1 MRVPAGARR
10 LLGTLGVMDKHLRV
24 EPNGESGGHCDCCGN
39 ETRTIWGYV
48 HSGEQVI
55 ASYFLQWTRHN
66 PKHFPNLD
74 FLIGTWGDE
83 TINDRKL
90 VSWLYNP
97 ISQSF
102 MAIDSSTRPAASSSL
117 CAHALSRDEVISN
130 GALMASATQLIDAV
144 WLGDPRALE
153 VKELAGDA

>member
-1 MRVPAGARR
+1 
-10 LLGTLGVMDKHLRV
+10 MDKHLRV

-48 HSGEQVI
+48 HSGERVI
-55 ASYFLQWTRHN
+55 ACYFLQWTRHT
-66 PKHFPNLD
+66 PEHLPNLD

-90 VSWLYNP
+90 VSWRYDPL
-97 ISQSF
+97 SQSF

-130 GALMASATQLIDAV
+130 STLMADATRLIDAV
-144 WLGDPRALE
+144 WSGDPRALE